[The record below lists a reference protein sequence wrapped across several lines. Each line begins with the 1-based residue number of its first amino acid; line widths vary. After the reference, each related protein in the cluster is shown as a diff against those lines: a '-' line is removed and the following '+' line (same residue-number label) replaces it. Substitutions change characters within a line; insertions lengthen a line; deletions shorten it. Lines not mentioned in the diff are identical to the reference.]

1 MTRWVKGRMVGEK
14 EALTT
19 KYDTVIK
26 IALIFFYFLAAGL
39 ASARPPDSAASAS
52 QTVRLNQAKIILTD
66 SDSPPPDSA
75 LWQPQSLP
83 DNWNA

>member
-1 MTRWVKGRMVGEK
+1 MTRWVNGRMVGEK

-26 IALIFFYFLAAGL
+26 IALIFFYFLAAGF
-39 ASARPPDSAASAS
+39 ASTQPEDP
-52 QTVRLNQAKIILTD
+52 TVSSRETIFLTQAKIILTD